1 MNDYK
6 TYEMIGSDGEQYG
19 PFTIQEL
26 EETVSQGRAN
36 AQTQI
41 REIGSEEWH
50 PLGQIIS
57 SDISEAAA
65 QPLEAAI
72 PSDQP
77 LDMNKALSDGWKLL
91 KENLGIMIG
100 AGAIFFGIMLV
111 AGLIGAIIPGAQI
124 FVQGPLTGGFIIL
137 TLKLSRHGQA
147 QIEDIFL
154 GFKNYGWLLLSTLAQ
169 GAIIFASIIPG
180 LIVLIIG
187 IVVMA
192 NGNTELGSNALGI
205 AVLIAGGLLS
215 LISILIALTLI
226 CFMVHLVADKRGTFG
241 DAFSATYKGG
251 KMNFWSLLGM
261 LIIIGIVSTL
271 VIGLTCG
278 VGTLFVIPWST
289 AVWVKAYEQIFPTH
303 STSIESQ

>member
-57 SDISEAAA
+57 SDTD
-65 QPLEAAI
+65 QPLGAAI

-192 NGNTELGSNALGI
+192 NGNTEPGSNALGI
-205 AVLIAGGLLS
+205 AVLIAGGLL
-215 LISILIALTLI
+215 
-226 CFMVHLVADKRGTFG
+226 
-241 DAFSATYKGG
+241 
-251 KMNFWSLLGM
+251 
-261 LIIIGIVSTL
+261 
-271 VIGLTCG
+271 
-278 VGTLFVIPWST
+278 
-289 AVWVKAYEQIFPTH
+289 
-303 STSIESQ
+303 